1 MARRELRESDVESYL
16 VAQVLAL
23 RGEVRKVKWIGRNSA
38 PDRVV
43 MLPTTPCIW
52 VELKAPGGLATF
64 PKNAHEEAQ
73 HREHERMRKVGQRVE
88 VIDSHAG
95 VNRLLEPRHA

>member
-1 MARRELRESDVESYL
+1 MTRRELRESDIEKYL

-23 RGEVRKVKWIGRNSA
+23 RGEVRKLRWIGRNSA

-43 MLPTTPCIW
+43 MLPGAVCIW
-52 VELKAPGGLATF
+52 VELKVPGGLAVF

-73 HREHERMRKVGQRVE
+73 HREHERMRAVGQRVE

-95 VNRLLEPRHA
+95 VNRLLETRNA